1 MKTVRWR
8 IAILLCSILV
18 LTTWVSADAATVS
31 VNIPDQ
37 HTLTDQQ
44 YRITVDITGNE
55 GFLSAQLELFYN
67 PAVME
72 CIRVVPGEVTHGMLT
87 DTNPKA
93 EGERTSAI
101 LSVAGTQIASQDG
114 NLATFVFEKPKTGNP
129 EFAFALVELRGQ
141 DGENIDC
148 EIVIEDQYGP
158 IPEEPAQPDDG
169 DDTNDTGD
177 NDRPGGSGHTPS
189 HGSSGGGIPA
199 ISNPGSEQIVIH
211 DPQPA
216 AVTFSDVPET
226 YWAKSYID
234 EMASRQL
241 MQGYPDGSFGPDKD
255 MTRAEFAALLW
266 NVAGQPLSDAALP
279 FDDVPSGAW
288 YTAPLAWAF
297 ENGYIQGTAANTAA
311 PDNTVTREQAM
322 TILHRYAGAPAC
334 DAALQGFTDAG
345 DVSAYAQTA
354 MRWAVQNQILSG
366 VTETLLKPAG
376 NATRAQLAAITIRY
390 LTEYTKMEG

>member
-8 IAILLCSILV
+8 TALLLCSILIF
-18 LTTWVSADAATVS
+18 TAQIAASAATIS

-44 YRITVDITGNE
+44 YRITVDISENE

-67 PAVME
+67 PEVME
-72 CIRVVPGEVTHGMLT
+72 CIRVVPGEVTRGMLT

-101 LSVAGTQIASQDG
+101 LSVAGTQVTSQDG
-114 NLATFVFEKPKTGNP
+114 NLATFVFEKPKSGDP
-129 EFAFALVELRGQ
+129 DFSFALVELRGQ
-141 DGENIDC
+141 SGENIDC
-148 EIVIEDQYGP
+148 EITIEDQYGQV
-158 IPEEPAQPDDG
+158 EEPPQPDDG
-169 DDTNDTGD
+169 DETDTGD
-177 NDRPGGSGHTPS
+177 SGHRGGSGSGPS
-189 HGSSGGGIPA
+189 RGGSSIPA
-199 ISNPGSEQIVIH
+199 TGNSGSEEIVIH
-211 DPQPA
+211 DPQPV
-216 AVTFSDVPET
+216 AVSFSDVPDT

-234 EMASRQL
+234 EMVSRQL
-241 MQGYPDGSFGPDKD
+241 MQGYPDGTFGPDKD

-266 NVAGQPLSDAALP
+266 NMAGQPVHAAALP

-297 ENGYIQGTAANTAA
+297 EHGYIQGTSANTVS
-311 PDNTVTREQAM
+311 PDSTITRQQAM

-334 DAALQGFTDAG
+334 DAALQSFADAG

-354 MRWAVQNQILSG
+354 MSWAVQNRILSG
-366 VTETLLKPAG
+366 VTETLLEPAG